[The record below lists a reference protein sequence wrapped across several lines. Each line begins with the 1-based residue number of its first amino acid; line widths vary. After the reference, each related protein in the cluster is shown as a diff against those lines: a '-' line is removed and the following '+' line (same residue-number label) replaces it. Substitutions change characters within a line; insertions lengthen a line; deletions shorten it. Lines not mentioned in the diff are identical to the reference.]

1 MLLPSTIY
9 ALATILLSFIEA
21 VRFKIKWGKV
31 DNINHAVSRGLAI
44 ITGSIVGAGW
54 LWYNH
59 IRLSWWALLSILL
72 ISVAFIG
79 IRLALY
85 DPLLNLFR
93 LWTGTNPTRKID
105 YVSSATNDYE
115 DQHSEKLPFWAKRA
129 MGAVGWLVM
138 FLLYKVIFKV

>member
-1 MLLPSTIY
+1 MIDPSIIY
-9 ALATILLSFIEA
+9 AVVTILLAWVDAMRIKA
-21 VRFKIKWGKV
+21 VYGKQP
-31 DNINHAVSRGLAI
+31 NINHTVSTQLAI
-44 ITGSIVGAGW
+44 WSGFGVYLWWVMPISLTWW
-54 LWYNH
+54 LA
-59 IRLSWWALLSILL
+59 IAVPLLVLS
-72 ISVAFIG
+72 FIG

-105 YVSSATNDYE
+105 YISSATTSYIDR
-115 DQHSEKLPFWAKRA
+115 HSEKWAFWMKRA